1 MSIYSLMTSALIP
14 CPSWFVNRGEIK
26 VDEWMGV
33 LLEGKTC
40 FWLYVQE
47 WQSCIICI
55 LFFVLRFSIVFSAV
69 VVPGVHPKQQ
79 WITILSSLHLC
90 QHLMS
95 LKKKKVSFFLKKCF
109 YLYEFCLLICMCT
122 TCMSS
127 VLEIIKGLWIPWNL
141 ELHMVRSYHVG
152 IGIWT

>member
-1 MSIYSLMTSALIP
+1 MNGCPFRRKDMFLAVCPGVAELHHMYSVF
-14 CPSWFVNRGEIK
+14 CFK
-26 VDEWMGV
+26 VLHSV
-33 LLEGKTC
+33 
-40 FWLYVQE
+40 
-47 WQSCIICI
+47 
-55 LFFVLRFSIVFSAV
+55 SAV

-95 LKKKKVSFFLKKCF
+95 LKKKRVSFFKKKCF

-141 ELHMVRSYHVG
+141 ELHMVRSYHMG